1 MPAIRYST
9 AVDARPNE
17 PEEVALI
24 EYTTRTPLEVED
36 VIRVFRS
43 SGIRRP
49 IDDPPRIARMLAAA
63 TLVVSAWDGNR
74 MVGVARSLTDFSYAC
89 YLSDL
94 AVDGEYQKQGIGRGL
109 IEHTREEIGPE
120 VLLLLVPLP
129 SAMEYYPRLGFER
142 SERTFLIPRER

>member
-1 MPAIRYST
+1 
-9 AVDARPNE
+9 
-17 PEEVALI
+17 
-24 EYTTRTPLEVED
+24 
-36 VIRVFRS
+36 
-43 SGIRRP
+43 
-49 IDDPPRIARMLAAA
+49 MLAAA

-94 AVDGEYQKQGIGRGL
+94 AVEADYQKQGIGRGL

-120 VLLLLVPLP
+120 VLLLLVSVP